1 MRPIESV
8 THFSAV
14 LRDNR
19 RRDAEVPAA
28 APELPSRA
36 LVPVTRDPPPR
47 PAGRSIAGFVAQLI
61 ATNRGLPQT
70 RELRR
75 AAPDEAQAAYGE
87 TAGRATTQAPP
98 RRLAVS
104 A

>member
-8 THFSAV
+8 SHFSAV

-19 RRDAEVPAA
+19 RRDAETPAA

-47 PAGRSIAGFVAQLI
+47 PAGRSLAGFVAQLI

-75 AAPDEAQAAYGE
+75 AAPDEAQAAYGD
-87 TAGRATTQAPP
+87 TRRATTAAAP
-98 RRLAVS
+98 RRLAVT

>member
-8 THFSAV
+8 SHFSAV

-19 RRDAEVPAA
+19 RRDGDAPAA
-28 APELPSRA
+28 TPELPSRA

-47 PAGRSIAGFVAQLI
+47 PAGRSLAGFVAQLI

-75 AAPDEAQAAYGE
+75 AAPDEAQAAYGA
-87 TAGRATTQAPP
+87 TGRAAVPASP
-98 RRLAVS
+98 RRLAVT

>member
-8 THFSAV
+8 SHFSAV
-14 LRDNR
+14 LRDSR

-28 APELPSRA
+28 EPELPSRA

-47 PAGRSIAGFVAQLI
+47 PAGRSLAGFVAQLI

-75 AAPDEAQAAYGE
+75 AAPDEAQAAYGA
-87 TAGRATTQAPP
+87 TGRATTTTAP

>member
-1 MRPIESV
+1 MRPIDSV
-8 THFSAV
+8 SPFSTV
-14 LRDNR
+14 LNENR
-19 RRDAEVPAA
+19 RRDAETPAA
-28 APELPSRA
+28 PLELPSRA

-75 AAPDEAQAAYGE
+75 AAPDEAKAAYGA
-87 TAGRATTQAPP
+87 TGRATTTAAP
-98 RRLAVS
+98 RRLAIS